1 MKPSEMIS
9 QTLQE
14 GMVSRVVAR
23 THIRNAARLA
33 CSSYGRTA
41 SARRPLERAL
51 VAMGESLFLE
61 SVMHVA
67 GVGNLLRKF
76 KQIVMSATK
85 FPKLWGRVKEFL
97 GVESLGQLPEKL
109 KELAKD
115 GMGALKKV
123 MHHIFQTLP
132 MKLFTLPESKL
143 FSVNS
148 ILERLMKVS
157 PSFEKFIGSHVKP
170 HVEQFDLWLKE
181 RVPTISKVVL
191 VGIYIFIWVNVA
203 EFEWDL
209 KSLLE
214 ALSGQLSLFDLLSSL
229 PGSVLGLLINMT
241 LGSGTFTFLPIAL
254 VARLSFVI
262 GMRYVDW
269 TGSGFKFDWAKLQK
283 DFNIEPSALSP

>member
-1 MKPSEMIS
+1 MKNPSEMIS

-23 THIRNAARLA
+23 THIRNTARLA

-41 SARRPLERAL
+41 SARRPLERVL

-85 FPKLWGRVKEFL
+85 FPKLWGLVKEFL

-115 GMGALKKV
+115 GMVALKKV

-132 MKLFTLPESKL
+132 MKLFTLPES
-143 FSVNS
+143 
-148 ILERLMKVS
+148 
-157 PSFEKFIGSHVKP
+157 
-170 HVEQFDLWLKE
+170 
-181 RVPTISKVVL
+181 ISNL
-191 VGIYIFIWVNVA
+191 
-203 EFEWDL
+203 
-209 KSLLE
+209 
-214 ALSGQLSLFDLLSSL
+214 QPCL
-229 PGSVLGLLINMT
+229 PNFPIPLG
-241 LGSGTFTFLPIAL
+241 
-254 VARLSFVI
+254 
-262 GMRYVDW
+262 
-269 TGSGFKFDWAKLQK
+269 
-283 DFNIEPSALSP
+283 